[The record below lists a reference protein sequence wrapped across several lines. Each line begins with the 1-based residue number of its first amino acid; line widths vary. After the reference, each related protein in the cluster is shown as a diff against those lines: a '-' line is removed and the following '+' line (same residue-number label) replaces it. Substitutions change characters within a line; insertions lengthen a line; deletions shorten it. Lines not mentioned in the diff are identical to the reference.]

1 MILDVLR
8 VGGISKQVNKL
19 TNRIKGKFVK
29 FLKLLAILTST

>member
-19 TNRIKGKFVK
+19 ANRVRGKFVK